1 MLERIRIVLVNTS
14 HPGNI
19 GAAARAMKTMGL
31 SDLRLVAPARY
42 PDAEATARASGAED
56 VLAGA
61 QVFDSLAG
69 ALADAVWVVGTS
81 ARLRSIRWPLLEPRA
96 CAARALAPAQA
107 GPAALVFGRERSGL
121 TNDELDLCHAL
132 VNIPANP
139 DYASLNLAQAVQV
152 LSYELRMQWLGEE
165 AAVHQVPEHPPATAS
180 EMEGLYV
187 HLEQALYDLEFI
199 TPDQPGQMMRR
210 LRRLFQR
217 SRPDKNEVNIL
228 RGILSAARN
237 RAGNKDEADTAP

>member
-31 SDLRLVAPARY
+31 SDLRLVAPARF

-61 QVFDSLAG
+61 QVFDSLAD

-96 CAARALAPAQA
+96 CASRALAEAAA

-152 LSYELRMQWLGEE
+152 LSYELRMQWLGED
-165 AAVHQVPEHPPATAS
+165 AAAQQVPEHPPATAA
-180 EMEGLYV
+180 EMEGLYA
-187 HLEQALYDLEFI
+187 HLEQTLYDLEFI
-199 TPDQPGQMMRR
+199 SLEQPGQMMRR
-210 LRRLFQR
+210 LRRLLQR
-217 SRPDKNEVNIL
+217 SRPDQNELNIL
-228 RGILSAARN
+228 RGILSAAQA
-237 RAGNKDEADTAP
+237 RAVDKADTDS